1 MVLLRIIDK
10 REIASGALVWEALF
24 CSPGVRYLM
33 LSAHL
38 KLSDED
44 PSLYA
49 SLGEQAESEEEKDDT
64 SWKEGVVL
72 FYLGGP
78 ERLAAGE
85 EPLRIVLPFEICLNR
100 ANDLMRPLGF
110 LSDHEI
116 VLFRGYESLEEGSKL
131 WLRVINLSPDPES
144 DFSPTY
150 HDIAIPFPPRDK
162 SQPLGHHIFQVLPK
176 RRWLLYGN
184 GSVLRIIDLDHERI
198 IHEHVVKTSHLGQ
211 PGKIVQ
217 LEVSADETRYVLQV
231 RVVNPQLE
239 GKPPSDEAERLPW
252 LFLTTFSE
260 LHVSGDLD
268 QGEFSTW
275 PLREIG
281 EGGEVR
287 DLYLP
292 GLVGIG
298 GTGGRWIVQSS
309 AGSVHMY
316 EWDDLKRDYPSTW
329 HRQLH
334 VVTARQVGFIGNIGF
349 SAGEDVFD
357 HPNESGWD
365 SCIFFDP
372 HTGEE
377 IGKVEDYVAWWVE
390 YGGNHR
396 FPALWVVAGSPDG
409 RFAFVYYSEG
419 IAIYDLYATL
429 HSRE

>member
-1 MVLLRIIDK
+1 MVPLQIIEQQ
-10 REIASGALVWEALF
+10 EIGPLVWETLF

-33 LSAHL
+33 LS
-38 KLSDED
+38 SR
-44 PSLYA
+44 YA
-49 SLGEQAESEEEKDDT
+49 SLGEQAESEEEEDDR
-64 SWKEGVVL
+64 KEGVVL

-110 LSDHEI
+110 LSDHEA

-162 SQPLGHHIFQVLPK
+162 SQPLGHHMFQVLPK
-176 RRWLLYGN
+176 RRWLLHGN

-211 PGKIVQ
+211 PGEIRQ

-231 RVVNPQLE
+231 RLVNPQLE
-239 GKPPSDEAERLPW
+239 GKPPSDVAERLPW

-287 DLYLP
+287 DLHLP

-298 GTGGRWIVQSS
+298 GTGGRWIVKSS
-309 AGSVHMY
+309 GGSVQMY
-316 EWDDLKRDYPSTW
+316 EWDDLKRDYPSIW
-329 HRQLH
+329 DKELH
-334 VVTARQVGFIGNIGF
+334 VVRATQVGFIGNIGF
-349 SAGEDVFD
+349 SAGEDVRID
-357 HPNESGWD
+357 SQVHDSGPD
-365 SCIFFDP
+365 FCIFFDP

-377 IGKVEDYVAWWVE
+377 IGRLADYPDWYAE
-390 YGGNHR
+390 HGGDIR
-396 FPALWVVAGSPDG
+396 FPPLWVVAGSPDG
-409 RFAFVYYSEG
+409 RFAFVYHSKG